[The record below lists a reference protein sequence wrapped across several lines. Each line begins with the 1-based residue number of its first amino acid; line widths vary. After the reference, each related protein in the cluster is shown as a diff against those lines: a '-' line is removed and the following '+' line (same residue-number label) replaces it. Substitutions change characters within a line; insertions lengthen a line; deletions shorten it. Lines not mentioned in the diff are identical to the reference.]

1 MNLKALIN
9 EFDPGHFDTR
19 RKTLERRRNVLIE
32 QGYDVKPISEKN
44 IDCFW
49 LTLEH
54 KGRKFNI
61 TDIEDIHFYIEA
73 IDSETQTNTVNQGN
87 RNGQPFSD

>member
-9 EFDPGHFDTR
+9 ELDPGHFDTR
-19 RKTLERRRNVLIE
+19 RKTLERRRNILLE
-32 QGYDVKPISEKN
+32 QGYDVKPISEKD

-54 KGRKFNI
+54 KGRKFNLS
-61 TDIEDIHFYIEA
+61 DIEDIRYYIEA
-73 IDSETQTNTVNQGN
+73 IESETQTNRVNQGN
-87 RNGQPFSD
+87 